1 MENQVINYTT
11 LSTSTKPK
19 PSKLRIFFVI
29 LLSVV
34 LIAVIVFSILVE
46 RSSDFTEAE
55 HVARVTALAKKR
67 YLGNDE
73 KYTDLQ
79 VYPIY
84 DQDDKLQY
92 FLIEFEPVGYAF
104 VCLHNTNIFSSMY
117 TRATDTNM
125 FWARYEVEIG
135 SRACI
140 QDTYSQK
147 HVDYFDARLTEFD
160 ENGEPII
167 YYRSPYKVANVLNEK
182 LYLLKVV
189 QRGHHGEMVAVK
201 RNGRYLNLISIEYM
215 DYKYQIDEILW
226 PIYNDYFV
234 NEPNHYLDL

>member
-92 FLIEFEPVGYAF
+92 FLIELEPVGYMI
-104 VCLHNTNIFSSMY
+104 VGIQRTNIYSGMY
-117 TRATDTNM
+117 TRGSDEESMYWFRYVSEKGAHAWRTN
-125 FWARYEVEIG
+125 
-135 SRACI
+135 
-140 QDTYSQK
+140 
-147 HVDYFDARLTEFD
+147 DYGKRTAVLNRRWTELD
-160 ENGEPII
+160 DNNEPIKH
-167 YYRSPYKVANVLNEK
+167 YDSPYKAAGIQNERRYILNIDQGSN
-182 LYLLKVV
+182 Y
-189 QRGHHGEMVAVK
+189 GHIFAVK
-201 RNGRYLNLISIEYM
+201 CNDKYFNVITMQCMSFNYTEDEEFYAADNAGHFPVNRY
-215 DYKYQIDEILW
+215 
-226 PIYNDYFV
+226 F
-234 NEPNHYLDL
+234 DL